1 VVLEIGGLTKNFGG
15 LVAIDNLELK
25 VLRSE
30 ILGVIGPNGAGKT
43 TLFNLICGFLRPT
56 KGRIIFKG
64 NDIIGLKPHKIA
76 ELGIGRTFQRTTLF
90 MDSTVFENV
99 LAGFHLAYKVDI
111 IKTYLHTLESRKE
124 AKLIKEKCA
133 EILDLVGLV
142 SLKDELA
149 KNLSHGHQRSL
160 GLGVALACNPALL
173 LVDEP
178 ATGMN
183 TQESQTMMNIVRG
196 IRDTGITIMIIE
208 HDMKVVMNL
217 CDRIAALSFGQ
228 KIAEGLP
235 EQIRQN
241 KEVIEVYLGRE
252 EM

>member
-1 VVLEIGGLTKNFGG
+1 MVLEIGGLTKNFGG

-43 TLFNLICGFLRPT
+43 TLFNLICGFLKPT
-56 KGRIIFKG
+56 KGKIIFKG

-99 LAGFHLAYKVDI
+99 LAGFHLGYKVDI

-124 AKLIKEKCA
+124 AELIRQKCVD
-133 EILDLVGLV
+133 ILELVGLV
-142 SLKDELA
+142 PFKNELA
-149 KNLSHGHQRSL
+149 KNLSHGYQRAL
-160 GLGVALACNPALL
+160 GLGIALACNPVLL

-178 ATGMN
+178 VTGMN
-183 TQESQTMMNIVRG
+183 SQESQTMMNIVKK
-196 IRDTGITIMIIE
+196 IRDKGITVMIIE

-217 CDRIAALSFGQ
+217 CDRITVLSFGQ

-235 EQIRQN
+235 EDIRRN